1 MRMKKLLLVLAVV
14 GVSACQPPAPPSTR
28 AADSAPGAPTPEAA
42 VQRFFNAARAQ
53 DLQAMSNV
61 WGTDKGAARENMDR
75 AELEK
80 REVILQCYFNN
91 DTYRILGVSPTAEGR
106 RTVRVELVRNGQT
119 RTPTVYTVQGPS
131 SRWYVENLDIAA
143 VRDFC
148 GMAPNAP
155 TGK

>member
-1 MRMKKLLLVLAVV
+1 MKKLLLVLALV
-14 GVSACQPPAPPSTR
+14 GVSACQPTPPSTR
-28 AADSAPGAPTPEAA
+28 ASDTAPGAPTPEAA

-61 WGTDKGAARENMDR
+61 WGTSQGPARENMDR
-75 AELEK
+75 GELEK

-106 RTVRVELVRNGQT
+106 RTVRVELARNGKT
-119 RTPTVYTVQGPS
+119 RTPTVYTVLGPS

-148 GMAPNAP
+148 GMAPNSPA
-155 TGK
+155 GR

>member
-1 MRMKKLLLVLAVV
+1 
-14 GVSACQPPAPPSTR
+14 
-28 AADSAPGAPTPEAA
+28 
-42 VQRFFNAARAQ
+42 
-53 DLQAMSNV
+53 MSNV